1 MPSPKDLALELA
13 QDTLALDS
21 ALETMTLP
29 DSLSEWSTRD
39 LAAVLAH
46 GLFCARWWHPTATA
60 LRAQLNGPRVLQDLL
75 AWIQSL
81 GADHPV
87 SRTVQR
93 LEDHLKSIPLAEIFK
108 GPTALPT
115 VHGFADIVK
124 ALDPKT
130 HMALGVFYT
139 PVEVVD
145 CMIRSIDQQLKTDF
159 GLPLGLA
166 STQSWE
172 TVCARLNRPV
182 PDGIDPKSCF
192 IKVLDPASGTGI
204 FLLRLVKHIRATC
217 TTHWAALSP
226 DDRKE
231 RWAAYVRGTAG
242 TEHAGQ
248 GLVQRLVAIDIM
260 PSSVA
265 IHQLLL
271 QQALGLRAEEVD
283 ALQVHSG
290 NPLDPDGH
298 PEIDTVF
305 RSAQFTVILGN
316 PPYNNHST
324 NNGDWIQTLLQPY
337 KSLNGKPLG
346 RRVCLNDD
354 YLKFI
359 RLGEHLIETTGLGI
373 LSFICPHGYI
383 DGITFNG
390 TRAHLKDTFDQ
401 IRVLDLHGNTNRR
414 ERHPDGQSR
423 DENLFAIKQG
433 VAILLYQ
440 RHTPDSPHASI
451 WFGDA
456 FGSRAHKLQQ
466 LEVSDL
472 QSLCDRPLT
481 VEITPDD
488 HSFRPLRTAPEVI
501 TEYAKGFSV
510 AELFEQSVVGIQTGC
525 DALVIDPDKAV
536 LSQRMQAW
544 YGLRYADTDTLSH
557 WLTEIGLT
565 RPSQIT
571 RMIGKLRAL
580 PADTNFD
587 ASLIHPLQYRRD
599 EQRWIYYSPA
609 FLHRTR

>member
-13 QDTLALDS
+13 DHTLALAG
-21 ALETMTLP
+21 ALETLDLP
-29 DSLSEWSTRD
+29 DSLSRWSSRD
-39 LAAVLAH
+39 LAAVLTH

-60 LRAQLNGPRVLQDLL
+60 LRAQLTGPRVLQDLL

-87 SRTVQR
+87 SLTIQR

-108 GPTALPT
+108 DSTALPT
-115 VHGFADIVK
+115 VHGFADTVK
-124 ALDPKT
+124 ALDPKA
-130 HMALGVFYT
+130 HMTLGVFYT

-172 TVCARLNRPV
+172 TVCARLNCPV
-182 PDGIDPKSCF
+182 PDGIDPRGRF
-192 IKVLDPASGTGI
+192 IQIQDPA
-204 FLLRLVKHIRATC
+204 
-217 TTHWAALSP
+217 AALAFSAAAGSASS
-226 DDRKE
+226 DLHGLGSDQSARTKQ
-231 RWAAYVRGTAG
+231 WAAYVQEPQARNMPDRALSSGWSPLTSCRSRPSTGALAAG
-242 TEHAGQ
+242 T
-248 GLVQRLVAIDIM
+248 
-260 PSSVA
+260 
-265 IHQLLL
+265 
-271 QQALGLRAEEVD
+271 GLRAEAVD
-283 ALQVHSG
+283 LLQVHSG

-298 PEIDTVF
+298 PVIESVF
-305 RSAQFTVILGN
+305 RKAHFTVVLGN

-324 NNGDWIQTLLQPY
+324 NNGDWIQNLLQPY

-373 LSFICPHGYI
+373 LSYICPHGYI

-390 TRAHLKDTFDQ
+390 TRAHLKATFDQ

-433 VAILLYQ
+433 VAIMLCQ

-456 FGSRAHKLQQ
+456 FGSRPT
-466 LEVSDL
+466 S
-472 QSLCDRPLT
+472 
-481 VEITPDD
+481 
-488 HSFRPLRTAPEVI
+488 
-501 TEYAKGFSV
+501 
-510 AELFEQSVVGIQTGC
+510 
-525 DALVIDPDKAV
+525 
-536 LSQRMQAW
+536 
-544 YGLRYADTDTLSH
+544 
-557 WLTEIGLT
+557 
-565 RPSQIT
+565 PS
-571 RMIGKLRAL
+571 
-580 PADTNFD
+580 
-587 ASLIHPLQYRRD
+587 S
-599 EQRWIYYSPA
+599 
-609 FLHRTR
+609 